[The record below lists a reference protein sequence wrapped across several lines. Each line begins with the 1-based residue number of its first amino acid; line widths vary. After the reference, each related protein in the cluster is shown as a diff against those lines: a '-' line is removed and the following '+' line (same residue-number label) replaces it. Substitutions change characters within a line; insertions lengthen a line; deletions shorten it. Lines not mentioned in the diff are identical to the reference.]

1 MDALL
6 NHLQHQLE
14 QLLPDNAQLI
24 LACSGGPD
32 SQALLDLVGR
42 LLATGSPYRA
52 LAVGVDHGLRPEA
65 SKELSLAKD
74 LAESHGIDFQN
85 LEVTL
90 SKSGNL
96 LENARIERYKSIQ
109 EFGAQFQDYYILTA
123 HSATDQCETLVQ
135 RLSRGTGLRG
145 AAAIR
150 AKRDRLVRPLLGM
163 TRTQLLEYVKSRN
176 IPYACDPGNLNRAR
190 TRTLIR
196 QDIVPVLKS
205 CNSQA
210 LKHWANFAAHSA
222 KATDFLDSL
231 ANPLL
236 QKAAGHLGSICVSV
250 MSAEPEYLRQWA
262 FGLWLESHGLP
273 LDSHCIEELEALL
286 RRPGKAMS
294 IAGKTILNESGHLW
308 PPSLPS
314 FEEQKLSI
322 GQEFNLGLLGGRLS
336 SRVEDQKKSQ
346 ISRLKSPTQVAFD
359 ADRLHLGLKV
369 RAWKAG
375 DRFNPFGLQG
385 SVKIGDFFT
394 NLKIPTPMREHWP
407 LVISGEAIIW
417 VVGLRRSALA
427 PMSNDTANVIY
438 MEYTGPLEA

>member
-1 MDALL
+1 MNTLL
-6 NHLQHQLE
+6 DHLRHELE
-14 QLLPDNAQLI
+14 RLLPNNARLI

-42 LLATGSPYRA
+42 LLGAGASYQA
-52 LAVGVDHGLRPEA
+52 HAVGVDHGLRPEA
-65 SKELSLAKD
+65 SKELGLAEDLAK
-74 LAESHGIDFQN
+74 SHGISFQT

-90 SKSGNL
+90 GEGGNL
-96 LENARIERYKSIQ
+96 LENARVERYLAIQ
-109 EFGAQFQDYYILTA
+109 DFGEQFQDYYILTA
-123 HSATDQCETLVQ
+123 HSATDQCETLLQ
-135 RLSRGTGLRG
+135 RLSRGTGIRG
-145 AAAIR
+145 TSGIR
-150 AKRDRLVRPLLGM
+150 AKRDNLVRPLLDI
-163 TRTQLLEYVKSRN
+163 TRTQLLEYVKSLD
-176 IPYACDPGNLNRAR
+176 IPYACDPSNLDRAR

-205 CNSQA
+205 CNAQA
-210 LKHWANFAAHSA
+210 LKHWSHFATHSA
-222 KATDFLDSL
+222 RATDFLDSL

-250 MSAEPEYLRQWA
+250 MTPEPEYLRQWA

-273 LDSHCIEELEALL
+273 LDSHCIDELEGLL
-286 RRPGKAMS
+286 SQPGKAMS
-294 IAGKTILNESGHLW
+294 IAGKTILNEAGYLW

-314 FEEQKLSI
+314 FEEQNLTI
-322 GQEFNLGLLGGRLS
+322 GEDFNLDHLGGCLS
-336 SRVEDQKKSQ
+336 SRVKDQKRSQ
-346 ISRLKSPTQVAFD
+346 ISRLKSPMLVAFD

-407 LVISGEAIIW
+407 LVISGEDIIW
-417 VVGLRRSALA
+417 VVGLRRGALA
-427 PMSNDTANVIY
+427 PMSDDTANVLY
-438 MEYTGPLEA
+438 MEYTGSLET